1 MAEALVQYAGFW
13 RRFAA
18 LLVDLLLMLPV
29 YVALQKIGFG
39 PYVADAIN
47 LLLLCIIYALFLSS
61 RWQATPGMR
70 LLHVAAV
77 DVQHA
82 RLDSARVARWCGV
95 SVVGILIVFA
105 PVLSVTPTPQMQEI
119 NHKVLEAKFAGQD
132 PLSVFNDYT
141 PEQVTAYA
149 EQAETL
155 RKRTPLMLL
164 LVFGWI
170 ATIVLSKQ
178 KAGVHNLLSGVR
190 FVKGRVE
197 A

>member
-1 MAEALVQYAGFW
+1 MTHRIYAGFW
-13 RRFAA
+13 RRVAA
-18 LLVDLLLMLPV
+18 LFIDLLLMLPF

-39 PYVADAIN
+39 PYVADAAN
-47 LLLLCIIYALFLSS
+47 LLLLCIVYALFLSS

-82 RLDSARVARWCGV
+82 RLGRMQVATWCAV

-105 PVLSVTPTPQMQEI
+105 PVLSVTPTPETQEI

-141 PEQVTAYA
+141 PEQVAAYA

-155 RKRTPLMLL
+155 RKRAPICLL
-164 LVFGWI
+164 LAFFWI

-178 KAGVHNLLSGVR
+178 KAGVHNVLSGVR
-190 FVKGRVE
+190 FVKGRV
-197 A
+197 AM